1 MMKKIVT
8 IFALVLVLGA
18 VAAGGWSFVRPA
30 GVAAL
35 APLALPKLIKAE
47 TAPSAL
53 TVSGFIEANPVTVAA
68 EVPGHI
74 ARLEVNEGDQVTEG
88 QVLAEID
95 ADLLDAQIAEAEA
108 SLAVAEAQLAR
119 VQTGARTQ
127 DIAVA
132 EAAVAIAGA
141 QRDAA
146 YQAWQ
151 DAIALR
157 DNPQELDLQI
167 AAARSQLDIV
177 QQRIEQMVPL
187 KDAAELMN
195 GLRERQVDIAEEGT
209 NYHFSVPGYGSFS
222 GHYNFPEGEKRQA
235 WAGWNLATT
244 DLWSAWVNLNQA
256 GVARDAAQQS
266 LNDLLAMRNNP
277 QQTQVEVS
285 QTGAAYQQAVAGVE
299 VAKAGLD
306 KVRAGASQ
314 EQIEVARSGVEQA
327 RAALDA
333 LQVQRQ
339 KYTLRAPITG
349 LVTEQVA
356 HEGEMT
362 LPGKTL
368 LTLANLDTVDLTI
381 YIPEIDVSKVFL
393 SQQVAVAVD
402 AFPAETFT
410 GQVVWISNQAEFT
423 PKNIQTQEER
433 VNTVFAVKARIS
445 NPDHK
450 LKPGM
455 PADAAL
461 VIG

>member
-1 MMKKIVT
+1 MMKKMVT
-8 IFALVLVLGA
+8 IFALVAVLGA
-18 VAAGGWSFVRPA
+18 VAVGGWAFGRPA

-35 APLALPKLIKAE
+35 ARLALPSLIKAE
-47 TAPSAL
+47 TAPATL
-53 TVSGFIEANPVTVAA
+53 TASGFIEANPVAVSA

-74 ARLEVNEGDQVTEG
+74 ARLEVDEGDQVAEG

-119 VQTGARTQ
+119 VQAGARTQ

-132 EAAVAIAGA
+132 EADVAIAEA

-151 DAIALR
+151 DALALR

-167 AAARSQLDIV
+167 AAARSRLDV
-177 QQRIEQMVPL
+177 AQQRIEQMIPL

-209 NYHFSVPGYGSFS
+209 NYHFSVPGAGSFS

-256 GVARDAAQQS
+256 VAVRDTAQQS

-277 QQTQVEVS
+277 QETQVEVS
-285 QTGAAYQQAVAGVE
+285 QAEAAYQQAVASVV
-299 VAKAGLD
+299 VAKARLD
-306 KVRAGASQ
+306 KVRVGASQ
-314 EQIEVARSGVEQA
+314 EQIDVARSGVEQE

-339 KYTLRAPITG
+339 KYTLRAAING
-349 LVTEQVA
+349 LVTKQVA
-356 HEGEMT
+356 HEGEMA

-368 LTLANLDTVDLTI
+368 LTLADLDTVDLTI
-381 YIPEIDVSKVFL
+381 YVPEISVGDVFL
-393 SQQVAVAVD
+393 SQHVAVAVD

-410 GQVVWISNQAEFT
+410 GQVVWVSNQAEFT
-423 PKNIQTQEER
+423 PKNIQTEEER
-433 VNTVFAVKARIS
+433 VNTVFAVKVRIP

-461 VIG
+461 VTG